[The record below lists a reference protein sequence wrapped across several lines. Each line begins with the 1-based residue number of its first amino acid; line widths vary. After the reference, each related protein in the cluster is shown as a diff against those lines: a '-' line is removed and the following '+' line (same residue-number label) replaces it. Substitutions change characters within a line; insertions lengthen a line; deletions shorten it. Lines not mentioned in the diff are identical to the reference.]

1 MLFVFCLEQRR
12 LSLALEISPAS
23 PANTYTNG
31 AILGECTECTE
42 LLTAPYLPPV
52 DDLTYLPPTS
62 DPFFRSSSNQRAS
75 SLGNEQQGNLRNC
88 SKLRKRLEYRG
99 RTVVRLGQNCGPFGT
114 ELWSAWDRFGTEFSG
129 FLGSIFTPFLAF
141 LRPPWS
147 PVEWT
152 FRRFGPIV
160 IGLARPIFDHFWTV
174 LLSLF
179 SGTWKSDYASYRIK
193 IPWTCVCPTR
203 IRLPI
208 PYWFARSQSE

>member
-1 MLFVFCLEQRR
+1 LLFVFCLEQRR
-12 LSLALEISPAS
+12 LSLALEIS

-99 RTVVRLGQNCGPFGT
+99 RTVVRLGQNCG
-114 ELWSAWDRFGTEFSG
+114 RFGTEFSG

-174 LLSLF
+174 LLSVF
-179 SGTWKSDYASYRIK
+179 SDTWKSEYASCRTK
-193 IPWTCVCPTR
+193 IPWTCVCPSRTR
-203 IRLPI
+203 VSIR
-208 PYWFARSQSE
+208 